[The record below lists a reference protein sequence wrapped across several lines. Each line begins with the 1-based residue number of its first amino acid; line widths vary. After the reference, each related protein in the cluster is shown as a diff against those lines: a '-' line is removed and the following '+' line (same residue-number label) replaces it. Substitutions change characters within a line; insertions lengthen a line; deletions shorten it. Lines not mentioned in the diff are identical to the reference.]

1 MKSYYLSIF
10 IIFNILLSNID
21 VDTPWGKCTIINNG
35 TSFTNT
41 EIEKILLNKINK
53 LNNIFNSLDD
63 QKSFNIIID
72 NNQFKTNNPHW
83 KWALGITYNSPERI
97 IIKDPASAHISK
109 NRFKTVLEHELN
121 HIMVNR
127 IKEFRTIPRW
137 FKEGFAMFYS
147 NEISLNHRLK
157 IARNIHIEEY
167 FNLNNLNKFTGF
179 SKTRFEL
186 AYAQSAIYVLAINK
200 LFGENS
206 LKNIYNNMYHGM
218 NFEQAFYS
226 STSKSLSEF
235 NDILYPHLKKKYK
248 WFKLITLPN
257 QMFAFFPLLLI
268 IGFIMRS
275 IRNKKIEEK
284 WILEEEIERIES
296 LKVDDEIEKN

>member
-1 MKSYYLSIF
+1 MKPYYLSIF

-35 TSFTNT
+35 TSFKNT
-41 EIEKILLNKINK
+41 EIEKILLKKINK
-53 LNNIFNSLDD
+53 LNNTFNVLDN

-83 KWALGITYNSPERI
+83 KWALGITYSSPERI
-97 IIKDPASAHISK
+97 IIKDPANSHISK

-127 IKEFRTIPRW
+127 LKNSGTVPRW

-147 NEISLNHRLK
+147 NEVSLNHRIK
-157 IARNIHIEEY
+157 IAKNIHVKEY
-167 FNLNNLNKFTGF
+167 FNLSNLNKFTGF
-179 SKTRFEL
+179 NKSRFDL
-186 AYAQSAIYVLAINK
+186 AYAQSAIYILTINK
-200 LFGENS
+200 LFGEHS
-206 LKNIYNNMYHGM
+206 STNIYNNMLHGM

-226 STSKSLSEF
+226 TTSKSLSEF

-275 IRNKKIEEK
+275 IKNKKIEK
-284 WILEEEIERIES
+284 RWILEEEIERLES
-296 LKVDDEIEKN
+296 LKIDDEIEKN

>member
-1 MKSYYLSIF
+1 MKPYYLSIF

-35 TSFTNT
+35 TSFKNT
-41 EIEKILLNKINK
+41 EIEKILLKKINK
-53 LNNIFNSLDD
+53 LNNTFNVLDN

-83 KWALGITYNSPERI
+83 KWALGITYSSPERI
-97 IIKDPASAHISK
+97 IIKDPANSHISK

-127 IKEFRTIPRW
+127 LKNSGTVPRW

-147 NEISLNHRLK
+147 NEVSLNHRIK
-157 IARNIHIEEY
+157 IAKNIHVKEY
-167 FNLNNLNKFTGF
+167 FNLSNLNKFTGF
-179 SKTRFEL
+179 NKSRFDL
-186 AYAQSAIYVLAINK
+186 AYAQSAIYILTINK
-200 LFGENS
+200 LFGEHS
-206 LKNIYNNMYHGM
+206 STNIYNNMLHGM

-226 STSKSLSEF
+226 TTSKSLSEF

-275 IRNKKIEEK
+275 IKNKKIEK
-284 WILEEEIERIES
+284 RWILEEEIERLES
-296 LKVDDEIEKN
+296 LKIDDKIEKN